1 MRDQNRTEKMQM
13 FQTSVAK
20 ALIPR
25 IAMAHL
31 GIGASFAPVCEER
44 VTSLFVEFEIVSC
57 FDIADPAG
65 LALRA
70 R

>member
-1 MRDQNRTEKMQM
+1 M
-13 FQTSVAK
+13 FQTSVAR

-25 IAMAHL
+25 IAIAHP
-31 GIGASFAPVCEER
+31 GIGASFAPVSRER
-44 VTSLFVEFEIVSC
+44 VTGLFAGLEIVSC

-70 R
+70 G